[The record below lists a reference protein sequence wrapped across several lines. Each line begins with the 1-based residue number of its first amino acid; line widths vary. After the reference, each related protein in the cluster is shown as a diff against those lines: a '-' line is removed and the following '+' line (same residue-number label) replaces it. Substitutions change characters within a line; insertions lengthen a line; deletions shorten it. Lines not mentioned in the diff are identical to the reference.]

1 GWVMVCVLRRAAGL
15 ALAGSPALPGGGW
28 AQDAPR
34 RGGEIRVATYGDP
47 GTLDPHITTDVP
59 ALRIRNQ
66 ICETLITWDAQTK
79 EAPMLADSWENSAD
93 GTVWT
98 FKLRR
103 GVKFH
108 GGQTMRAADVKYS
121 FERILKVSPRKT

>member
-1 GWVMVCVLRRAAGL
+1 MTPTIRAGAGL
-15 ALAGSPALPGGGW
+15 SLALLLVTPALGR
-28 AQDAPR
+28 AQEAPR

-79 EAPMLADSWENSAD
+79 E
-93 GTVWT
+93 
-98 FKLRR
+98 
-103 GVKFH
+103 
-108 GGQTMRAADVKYS
+108 
-121 FERILKVSPRKT
+121 SPLSLIHI

>member
-1 GWVMVCVLRRAAGL
+1 MPPVARGLVWLSCASLL
-15 ALAGSPALPGGGW
+15 ALPVLAR
-28 AQDAPR
+28 AQDTPR

-79 EAPMLADSWENSAD
+79 
-93 GTVWT
+93 
-98 FKLRR
+98 
-103 GVKFH
+103 
-108 GGQTMRAADVKYS
+108 
-121 FERILKVSPRKT
+121 